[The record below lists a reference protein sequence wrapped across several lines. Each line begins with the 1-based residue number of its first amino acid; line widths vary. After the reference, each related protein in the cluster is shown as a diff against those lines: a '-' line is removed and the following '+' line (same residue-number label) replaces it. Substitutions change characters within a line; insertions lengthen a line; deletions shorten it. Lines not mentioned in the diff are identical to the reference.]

1 MKRGSI
7 VVALYPTGDEDG
19 SIVVALYPTGD
30 EEGEHCHSLIS
41 HGG

>member
-1 MKRGSI
+1 MGALSYPCVPLGMKR
-7 VVALYPTGDEDG
+7 G

-41 HGG
+41 HWG